1 MVNREIFRKYDI
13 RGVVGKDLTDETV
26 KLIALGFGT
35 FLKKKLN
42 KERLTVLLGGD
53 ARKSTPEFKEIF
65 KNALNSLGISV
76 LDCGQVPT
84 PIVYFGANILDVDG
98 GCQITASHNP
108 PEYNGFKPLIGKD
121 SLMAEEIQE
130 ILEIIEKAEYKNF
143 FVENFNPEN
152 KTVDLVSEYKKYFS
166 DNFPADL
173 GKGLK
178 VVLDAGNGIA
188 GIVAPDIFKS
198 IGCEVIELYCDV
210 DSTFPNHHPDPTVE
224 KNMLDLIEKVKTEN
238 ADLGIAFDGD
248 GDRIGVVDDRG
259 EIIWGDMLLT
269 IFALSILKEKK
280 KGTFIGEVKCSQV
293 FYSEVAKAGGK
304 AIMYKTGHSLIKK
317 KMKEVGAVLAG
328 EMSGHMFFADR
339 YFGYDDAI
347 YAGVRL
353 IEILKKEERKLS
365 EIYADLPKTVSSPE
379 IKVDCPDSKKFK
391 VIEKIQKALI
401 EKQVE
406 IDGLENVITVDGVRM
421 EFLNGW
427 GLIRA
432 SNTQP
437 VLVLRFEGYTEQDLN
452 EIKEKTIALL
462 NTFLPQV

>member
-26 KLIALGFGT
+26 SLIAYAFGT
-35 FLKKKLN
+35 FLKKRLDKGC
-42 KERLTVLLGGD
+42 LTVLLGGD
-53 ARKSTPEFKEIF
+53 ARESTPEFKKIF
-65 KNALNSLGISV
+65 TECLNKLGINV
-76 LDCGQVPT
+76 LDCGLVPT
-84 PIVYFGANILDVDG
+84 PIVYFGANNLEVDG
-98 GCQITASHNP
+98 ACQITASHNP

-130 ILEIIEKAEYKNF
+130 LLNIIESGEYKNY
-143 FVENFNPEN
+143 FVKDFKPEN
-152 KTVDLVSEYKKYFS
+152 KQINLIDDYKRFFAQ
-166 DNFPADL
+166 NFPSDL

-188 GIVAPDIFKS
+188 GIVAPDIFRG
-198 IGCEVIELYCDV
+198 IGCEVVELYCDV
-210 DSTFPNHHPDPTVE
+210 DPSFPNHHPDPTVE
-224 KNMLDLIEKVKTEN
+224 KNMQDLIKKVKEAG

-248 GDRIGVVDDRG
+248 GDRIGVVDDKG

-269 IFALSILKEKK
+269 IFALSILKERKD
-280 KGTFIGEVKCSQV
+280 GIFIGEVKCSQV

-304 AIMYKTGHSLIKK
+304 AVMYKTGHSLIKK
-317 KMKEVGAVLAG
+317 KMKELNAVFAG

-353 IEILKKEERKLS
+353 VEILKKESKALS
-365 EIYADLPKTVSSPE
+365 DIFSSLPKTVSSPE

-391 VIEKIQKALI
+391 VIDSIQNALLNKNI
-401 EKQVE
+401 EIE
-406 IDGLENVITVDGVRM
+406 GLEKVITVDGVRM
-421 EFLNGW
+421 EFVNGW

-437 VLVLRFEGYTEQDLN
+437 VLVLRFEGYTKQDLE

>member
-13 RGVVGKDLTDETV
+13 RGIVGKDLTDETV

-35 FLKKKLN
+35 LLKKRLN
-42 KERLTVLLGGD
+42 KDKLTVLIGGD
-53 ARKSTPEFKEIF
+53 ARESTPRFKDIF
-65 KNALNSLGISV
+65 TDALNSLGISV
-76 LDCGQVPT
+76 LDCGLVPT
-84 PIVYFGANILDVDG
+84 PVVYFGANTLEVDG
-98 GCQITASHNP
+98 ACQITASHNP

-121 SLMAEEIQE
+121 SLMPEDIQE
-130 ILEIIEKAEYKNF
+130 IYGIIDSREYKNF
-143 FVENFNPEN
+143 INANAGVSNQ
-152 KTVDLVSEYKKYFS
+152 KIDLLTSYREFFLK
-166 DNFPADL
+166 NFPSDL
-173 GKGLK
+173 GKGIK

-188 GIVAPDIFKS
+188 GVIAPDVFKS
-198 IGCEVIELYCDV
+198 LGCDVVELYCDV
-210 DSTFPNHHPDPTVE
+210 DSSFPNHHPDPTVE
-224 KNMLDLIEKVKTEN
+224 KNLLDLKKKVAEVN

-248 GDRIGVVDDRG
+248 GDRIGVVDEKG

-280 KGTFIGEVKCSQV
+280 SGVFIAEVKCSQV

-317 KMKEVGAVLAG
+317 KMKEVNAVLAG
-328 EMSGHMFFADR
+328 EMSGHIFFADR

-353 IEILKKEERKLS
+353 IEILKKENKKLS
-365 EIYADLPKTVSSPE
+365 EIYASLPKTVSSPE

-391 VIEKIQKALI
+391 VIEAIQNALAEGKIEI
-401 EKQVE
+401 E
-406 IDGLENVITVDGVRM
+406 GLEKVITVDGVRM
-421 EFLNGW
+421 EFVNGW

-437 VLVLRFEGYTEQDLN
+437 VLVLRFEGYTEKDLA
-452 EIKEKTIALL
+452 EIKEKTFALL
-462 NTFLPQV
+462 NTFLSQV

>member
-26 KLIALGFGT
+26 SLIAYAFGT
-35 FLKKKLN
+35 FLKKRLDKGC
-42 KERLTVLLGGD
+42 LTVLLGGD
-53 ARKSTPEFKEIF
+53 ARESTPEFKKIF
-65 KNALNSLGISV
+65 TECLNKLGINV
-76 LDCGQVPT
+76 LDCGLVPT
-84 PIVYFGANILDVDG
+84 PIVYFGANNLEVDG
-98 GCQITASHNP
+98 ACQITASHNP

-130 ILEIIEKAEYKNF
+130 LLNIIESGEYKNYF
-143 FVENFNPEN
+143 GKDFKPEN
-152 KTVDLVSEYKKYFS
+152 KQINLIDDYKRFFAH
-166 DNFPADL
+166 NFPSDL

-188 GIVAPDIFKS
+188 GIVAPDIFRG
-198 IGCEVIELYCDV
+198 IGCEVVELYCDV
-210 DSTFPNHHPDPTVE
+210 DPSFPNHHPDPTVE
-224 KNMLDLIEKVKTEN
+224 KNMQDLIKKVKEAG

-248 GDRIGVVDDRG
+248 GDRIGVVDDKG

-269 IFALSILKEKK
+269 IFALSILKERKD
-280 KGTFIGEVKCSQV
+280 GIFIGEVKCSQV

-304 AIMYKTGHSLIKK
+304 AVMYKTGHSLIKK
-317 KMKEVGAVLAG
+317 KMKELNAVLAG

-353 IEILKKEERKLS
+353 VEILKKESKALS
-365 EIYADLPKTVSSPE
+365 DIFSSLPKTVSSPE

-391 VIEKIQKALI
+391 VIDSIQNALLNKNI
-401 EKQVE
+401 EIE
-406 IDGLENVITVDGVRM
+406 GLEKVITVDGVRM
-421 EFLNGW
+421 EFVNGW

-437 VLVLRFEGYTEQDLN
+437 VLVLRFEGYTKQDLE

-462 NTFLPQV
+462 NTFLPRV